1 MLSTQASARSSHA
14 ARVGKG
20 LAFSLCAVFTLQ
32 GAHAAAATVEGD
44 SQISPATVVATM
56 GHQSVT
62 EADVV
67 AQDQAAFDK
76 IKSDYELKLHVLKL
90 HEEQEHYALVQKQA
104 NRMLDT
110 KAVELEAKS
119 RGLTPDAVLK
129 EITVPAVTE
138 AEARSY
144 YEANKSRTHDSFEQ
158 LQPEITQFLASQ
170 HNTDASRKFYDALRA
185 KHNIALTIPPYRMMA
200 AAVGPA
206 RGGERARVTI
216 VEFGDF
222 QCPYCRQAEDTVR
235 SIIAKYPN
243 DVRLVFR
250 ELPLASIH
258 PNAYAAARAAVCAD
272 RQGKFWPMHDALY
285 ADQSALSDAG
295 LLDTAKRVGLD
306 ATTFSSCLPQDATNE
321 AILTDINAA
330 DELAI
335 TGTPFFLVNGR
346 PINGVVPMEQ
356 FEAVITDEL
365 KKTSGTRG

>member
-1 MLSTQASARSSHA
+1 MFLTKASARRRQA

-20 LAFSLCAVFTLQ
+20 LALSVCTLLTVQ
-32 GAHAAAATVEGD
+32 GAYAAAATADGD
-44 SQISPATVVATM
+44 SQISSATVIATV
-56 GHQSVT
+56 GHQSIT
-62 EADVV
+62 EADVL
-67 AQDQAAFDK
+67 AQDRAAFDK

-90 HEEQEHYALVQKQA
+90 HEEQDRYALVQKQA
-104 NRMLDT
+104 NRILDT

-119 RGLTPDAVLK
+119 RGLTTEAVLK

-138 AEARSY
+138 AEARTY

-158 LQPEITQFLASQ
+158 LQPEITQFLANQ
-170 HNTDASRKFYDALRA
+170 HNTEASRKFYDSLRA
-185 KHNIALTIPPYRMMA
+185 KHNIALTMAPYRMMA

-206 RGGERARVTI
+206 RGSERARVTI

-235 SIIAKYPN
+235 SIIARYPN

-306 ATTFSSCLPQDATNE
+306 ATTFSTCLPQDATNNT
-321 AILTDINAA
+321 IITDINAA

-356 FEAVITDEL
+356 FEAVVTEEL
-365 KKTSGTRG
+365 KKTAGARG

>member
-119 RGLTPDAVLK
+119 RGL
-129 EITVPAVTE
+129 
-138 AEARSY
+138 
-144 YEANKSRTHDSFEQ
+144 
-158 LQPEITQFLASQ
+158 
-170 HNTDASRKFYDALRA
+170 
-185 KHNIALTIPPYRMMA
+185 
-200 AAVGPA
+200 
-206 RGGERARVTI
+206 
-216 VEFGDF
+216 
-222 QCPYCRQAEDTVR
+222 
-235 SIIAKYPN
+235 
-243 DVRLVFR
+243 
-250 ELPLASIH
+250 
-258 PNAYAAARAAVCAD
+258 
-272 RQGKFWPMHDALY
+272 
-285 ADQSALSDAG
+285 
-295 LLDTAKRVGLD
+295 
-306 ATTFSSCLPQDATNE
+306 
-321 AILTDINAA
+321 
-330 DELAI
+330 
-335 TGTPFFLVNGR
+335 
-346 PINGVVPMEQ
+346 
-356 FEAVITDEL
+356 
-365 KKTSGTRG
+365 

>member
-1 MLSTQASARSSHA
+1 MLFTQASARPGHA
-14 ARVGKG
+14 ARIGRYLVFSVWII
-20 LAFSLCAVFTLQ
+20 LALQ
-32 GAHAAAATVEGD
+32 GAHAAAATPDVD
-44 SQISPATVVATM
+44 SQISPATVIATV
-56 GHQSVT
+56 GHQTIT
-62 EADVV
+62 EADVL

-90 HEEQEHYALVQKQA
+90 HEEQDRYALVQKQA
-104 NRMLDT
+104 NRMLDSQ
-110 KAVELEAKS
+110 AVELEAKS
-119 RGLTPDAVLK
+119 RGLTTEAVLK
-129 EITVPAVTE
+129 EIAVPAVTE
-138 AEARSY
+138 AEARAY

-158 LQPEITQFLASQ
+158 LQPEITQYLANQ
-170 HNTDASRKFYDALRA
+170 HNTDASRKFYDSLRA

-206 RGGERARVTI
+206 RGNERARVTI

-222 QCPYCRQAEDTVR
+222 QCPYCRQAEATVR
-235 SIIAKYPN
+235 GIIAKYPN

-295 LLDTAKRVGLD
+295 LLDTAKRLGLD
-306 ATTFSSCLPQDATNE
+306 ATTFSSCLPQDATND
-321 AILTDINAA
+321 AIVTDINAA

-356 FEAVITDEL
+356 FEAVVTDEL
-365 KKTSGTRG
+365 KKTAGTRG